1 MLKVSN
7 NSLLFLHII
16 VVPKDC
22 CMGKKVSCKGERQ
35 THEGRDEKEKKGLQ
49 SLWQPIHS
57 NSPQPQHQKIGI
69 THKR

>member
-1 MLKVSN
+1 
-7 NSLLFLHII
+7 
-16 VVPKDC
+16 
-22 CMGKKVSCKGERQ
+22 MGKKVSCKGERQ